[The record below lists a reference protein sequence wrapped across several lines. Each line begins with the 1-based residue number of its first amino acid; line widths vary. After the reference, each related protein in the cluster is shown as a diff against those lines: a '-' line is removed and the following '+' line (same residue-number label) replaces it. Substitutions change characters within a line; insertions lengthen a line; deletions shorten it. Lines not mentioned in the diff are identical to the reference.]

1 MYLLLLKQFNSSRFF
16 TKTIEVGTHT
26 ATSTTTPIKVI
37 VGFNPAKSKE
47 IYISICVNIIRHVYH

>member
-1 MYLLLLKQFNSSRFF
+1 MYLLRLKQFNAFRFF

-47 IYISICVNIIRHVYH
+47 IYIYLCKYN